1 MGGLIESLEIKS
13 VVTLQEDVQV
23 PPMPEIQVP
32 ERYRVPKLEGL
43 AVGRH
48 PIYGTSL
55 KKIDVKTESDESLEP
70 AKKKKKK
77 RRKSGTDDN
86 LEEPLVVKEE
96 PESVEEPKKMKKKKK
111 DKRE

>member
-1 MGGLIESLEIKS
+1 MGEVKG
-13 VVTLQEDVQV
+13 VVTIQEDVQV

-48 PIYGTSL
+48 PIYGTSI
-55 KKIDVKTESDESLEP
+55 KRIDVKTESDESLEP

-77 RRKSGTDDN
+77 RGKSGSDDN
-86 LEEPLVVKEE
+86 LGEPLSSVKEE
-96 PESVEEPKKMKKKKK
+96 PESVEEPKKKKKRKK
-111 DKRE
+111 DKVD

>member
-1 MGGLIESLEIKS
+1 MRFHPCLTFKS
-13 VVTLQEDVQV
+13 QKGTAYTFQLL
-23 PPMPEIQVP
+23 PPYILLV
-32 ERYRVPKLEGL
+32 RYRVPKLEGL

-48 PIYGTSL
+48 PVYGTSL
-55 KKIDVKTESDESLEP
+55 KRLNVKTESDEFLES

-77 RRKSGTDDN
+77 RKSGNNDK

-111 DKRE
+111 DKRD

>member
-1 MGGLIESLEIKS
+1 
-13 VVTLQEDVQV
+13 
-23 PPMPEIQVP
+23 MPDIQVP
-32 ERYRVPKLEGL
+32 ERYRVHISATSSIDIILLVRYRVPKLEGL

-48 PIYGTSL
+48 PVYGTSL
-55 KKIDVKTESDESLEP
+55 KRINVKTESDESLEP